1 MGFDFDTFV
10 AECPLPIAA
19 VGERGEIVRANR
31 ALASLLGYGLDE
43 LEGRSFGALVP
54 PEVRPLEGSSWPRTL
69 EDAVAAA
76 ARRLLPLVH
85 RSGVS
90 VECEWEVLSGHDD
103 AGRDTAVFSFRRRPG
118 TLEGAG
124 QPPMELQ
131 QVHAI
136 VFRDAPIGI
145 YHYDARRVLTACN
158 DPFVQLIGGSRQQLI
173 GLHLL
178 TLPNREIVAK
188 HETALAGEIARYEGL
203 YVPATGRRRTWIRLV
218 ISPTKDEAGRVN
230 GGVGIVEDVGEAH
243 QAREIVARTERLT
256 SLGTLAA
263 GVVHEMQNPL
273 AYATTNIDVA
283 LRQLPQGSQTG
294 ALLEAAKEGLSR
306 AVAIVRDLRT
316 FAKNDDA
323 PRAEV
328 RLADVVETAIKLTQ
342 GTIRAHARVE
352 HVRRASPTVWASE
365 GRLVQVVVNLLL
377 NAAEAIATKPARDED
392 ERITVTLDGD
402 PTGRATI
409 EVRDTGPG
417 LSAEAALRLFEPFW
431 TEKQSGL
438 GLGLSLCHGIV
449 ASLGGEI
456 YVGKRQSADERGAR
470 IVVALPSWSEEARP
484 PRSTPPPRVAP
495 AAPPASRAKPRVLV
509 VDDEH
514 RLAETLR
521 IALDPSYEVSVAT
534 RGREA
539 VESLTHGPTFDLVLC
554 DLLLP
559 DLTGPRV
566 YAAAVAARPELAARF
581 VFLTGGAFTEELSV
595 FLQEVDNP
603 RLEKPF
609 DLATLEQLVAE
620 RLAALGIASE
630 RGEGRS

>member
-19 VGERGEIVRANR
+19 VGERGDIVRANR

-43 LEGRSFGALVP
+43 LEGCSFGAILP
-54 PEVRPLEGSSWPRTL
+54 AEIRPAEGSSWPRTL
-69 EDAVAAA
+69 EGAVAAD
-76 ARRLLPLVH
+76 ARRLLPLLH

-118 TLEGAG
+118 TLEGGG

-145 YHYDARRVLTACN
+145 YHYDARGVLTACN

-188 HETALAGEIARYEGL
+188 HETALGGEIARYEGL

-218 ISPTKDEAGRVN
+218 ISPTKDETGRVN
-230 GGVGIVEDVGEAH
+230 GGVGIVEDIGEAH

-273 AYATTNIDVA
+273 AYATTNIDLA
-283 LRQLPQGSQTG
+283 LRQLPPDNQAG
-294 ALLEAAKEGLSR
+294 ALLEAAKEGLAR

-323 PRAEV
+323 PRSEV

-352 HVRRASPTVWASE
+352 HVRRASPTVWAAE

-377 NAAEAIATKPARDED
+377 NAAEAIATKPARVDED
-392 ERITVTLDGD
+392 NLITVTLDGD

-456 YVGKRQSADERGAR
+456 YVGKRQSAGELGAR
-470 IVVALPSWSEEARP
+470 IVVALPQWSKEARP
-484 PRSTPPPRVAP
+484 PRSTPPPRSVAP
-495 AAPPASRAKPRVLV
+495 LPGAPAKARVLV

-521 IALDPSYEVSVAT
+521 IALDPSYDVSIAT

-539 VESLTHGPTFDLVLC
+539 VAALTQGPMFDLVLC

-566 YAAAVAARPELAARF
+566 YAAAVAARPELAERF
-581 VFLTGGAFTEELSV
+581 VFLTGGAFTEELSA
-595 FLQEVDNP
+595 FLQQVDNP

-609 DLATLEQLVAE
+609 DLATLEQLVAA
-620 RLAALGIASE
+620 RLAALDRASA
-630 RGEGRS
+630 R